1 MDAASRPRRGSP
13 RCTSVPCSL
22 VRCEVP
28 FEGSGASRGAAF
40 LGGFV
45 TMRVRVYAQYT
56 ETPGFHCVL
65 LACPGNEAYPRSA
78 VSEPVHVI
86 APEERARMLAQP
98 RPRSLPMAPLAK
110 PGQRHLP
117 LQSEVREQDR
127 VWRPIYA
134 VWEIT
139 LKCDLSCRHC
149 GSRAGKARPDELST
163 EECLDLV
170 NQMADLGVKEV
181 TVIGGEAYLRDD
193 WTDII
198 REISRRGMQATM
210 TTGGRGVTLERA
222 TAAKAAGLQNVS
234 VSLDGMRETHDR
246 LRGVKGSFDS
256 ALAAMR
262 NLQAAGI
269 RVTTN
274 TQINRLSL
282 PELPDILETMIEYGS
297 LAWQL
302 QLTVPMGRAVDEPEV
317 MLQPYELLQLFPLLS
332 ELKTRADEGGVMLW
346 PGNNLGYFG
355 PYESVLRGKLPR
367 GHGGSCGAG
376 RVTLG
381 IEADGAIKG
390 CPSLTT
396 KNWTGGNI
404 RDASLQDIWERST
417 ALRFTRD
424 RTVKDLW
431 GYCATCYYA
440 NTCRAGCTWMGDTL
454 LGKPGNNP
462 YCHHR
467 TLEMKK
473 AGKRERIERV
483 EAAPGEPFD
492 YGLFRI
498 VEESFDYGP
507 PQAESGTEHT

>member
-1 MDAASRPRRGSP
+1 MKDA
-13 RCTSVPCSL
+13 L
-22 VRCEVP
+22 
-28 FEGSGASRGAAF
+28 
-40 LGGFV
+40 
-45 TMRVRVYAQYT
+45 
-56 ETPGFHCVL
+56 
-65 LACPGNEAYPRSA
+65 
-78 VSEPVHVI
+78 HVI
-86 APEERARMLAQP
+86 EPKERERLLRQP
-98 RPRSLPMAPLAK
+98 RPRSLPLAPMAK

-117 LQSEVREQDR
+117 LQATVREQDR
-127 VWRPIYA
+127 TWRPTYA

-163 EECLDLV
+163 SECLDLV
-170 NQMADLGVKEV
+170 NQMADLGVREV
-181 TVIGGEAYLRDD
+181 TVIGGEAYLRED
-193 WTDII
+193 WTKII
-198 REISRRGMQATM
+198 AEITRRGMQATM
-210 TTGGRGVTLERA
+210 TTGGRGITAERA
-222 TAAKAAGLQNVS
+222 RAAKDAGLQNVS

-246 LRGVKGSFDS
+246 LRGVKGSFD
-256 ALAAMR
+256 AA
-262 NLQAAGI
+262 LQAMKNFQAVGI

-282 PELPDILETMIEYGS
+282 PELPEILETMIEYRS

-317 MLQPYELLQLFPLLS
+317 MLQPYELLQLFPLLAK
-332 ELKTRADEGGVMLW
+332 LKERATEGNVLLW

-355 PYESVLRGKLPR
+355 PYESVLRGTMPR

-404 RDASLQDIWERST
+404 RDNRLQDIWERAA
-417 ALRFTRD
+417 ALRYTRD
-424 RTVKDLW
+424 RTEKDLW
-431 GYCATCYYA
+431 GYCGTCYYK

-467 TLEMKK
+467 AIEMQR

-483 EAAPGEPFD
+483 QAAPGEPFD
-492 YGLFRI
+492 FGLFQI
-498 VEESFDYGP
+498 VEEPLPNSDP
-507 PQAESGTEHT
+507 SSSDVSGASGAH